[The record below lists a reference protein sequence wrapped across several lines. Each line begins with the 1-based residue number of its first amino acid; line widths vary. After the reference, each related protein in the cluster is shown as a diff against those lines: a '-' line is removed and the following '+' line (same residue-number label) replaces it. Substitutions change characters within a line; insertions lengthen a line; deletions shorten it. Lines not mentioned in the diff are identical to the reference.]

1 MIEANRRVSVLVGV
15 LVVIVG
21 VTLAAIL
28 VFLGSATRLFARTVR
43 VSACFSDVT
52 GLRSGASV
60 MVAGVAVG
68 SVSRVSLG
76 GVCGD
81 RARVDLSI
89 DAAEAARLSADSRA
103 KLVTMGLLGDRLV
116 TLLPGRERAHL
127 TSGAVLEGQ
136 VPPDASEVVAE
147 ARDAFDVLTRI
158 ARRIDETLAS
168 TDLKAAVAEVVS
180 TAASLHRLADRA
192 ERGPGLLHTLLYDR
206 GLERQ
211 LRTVGPAAEQAAG
224 AMGDASKATAE
235 LARAAADLQQIV
247 AYVKSGQGTLGGI
260 IYDPAVYEDLR
271 TIVGGVRRNVILRA
285 LGRYVLKHHD

>member
-1 MIEANRRVSVLVGV
+1 MIEASRRVSVLVGI
-15 LVVIVG
+15 LVVIAG

-28 VFLGSATRLFARTVR
+28 IFLGSATRLFARTLR

-76 GVCGD
+76 GACGQV
-81 RARVDLSI
+81 ARVELAI
-89 DAAEAARLSADSRA
+89 DASEAAHLGADSRA

-116 TLLPGRERAHL
+116 TLVPGRSPAPLR
-127 TSGAVLEGQ
+127 SGAVLEGQ
-136 VPPDASEVVAE
+136 VPPDANEVVAE

-158 ARRIDETLAS
+158 AKRIDETLAS
-168 TDLKAAVAEVVS
+168 TDLKAAVGEVVA
-180 TAASLHRLADRA
+180 TTASLHRLVDRA

-206 GLERQ
+206 ALERQ
-211 LRTVGPAAEQAAG
+211 LRTVGPAAAQAADAVSDAG
-224 AMGDASKATAE
+224 KAMSDLERT
-235 LARAAADLQQIV
+235 AADLQEII
-247 AYVKSGQGTLGGI
+247 AYIKSGQGTLGGV
-260 IYDPAVYEDLR
+260 IYDPAIYEDLR

-285 LGRYVLKHHD
+285 LGRYILKHH